1 MKKQNDRKKLLCL
14 LLAVCLTFA
23 SAGCKTQTD
32 PAQDP
37 AQSGDGG
44 SAAKPAGTPADEPQT
59 IYEQLGLEEIT
70 QDDPLYAKAEAELPA
85 IAQLLAYQATYPNA
99 FKDVDKD
106 EATRYQY
113 EEDFWTVAAMAV
125 IVLPPEGAKDPY
137 AYTHVHR
144 DVLLDYALALIPLYA
159 EIGEE
164 PAMDNIYGVSDNPR
178 SDIID
183 LEWISFAVTPEI
195 VLMGRLKGTEDLLLR
210 VHLEDEA
217 GMIKETD
224 WDCVVRPWYDGK
236 SHALPLQVRSYSPS
250 K

>member
-1 MKKQNDRKKLLCL
+1 MKNQNKRKKILCL
-14 LLAVCLTFA
+14 LLAVCLMFA
-23 SAGCKTQTD
+23 AAGCKTQTD
-32 PAQDP
+32 PAADP
-37 AQSGDGG
+37 AQSGN
-44 SAAKPAGTPADEPQT
+44 SAAAKPDGTQDGEGQT

-70 QDDPLYAKAEAELPA
+70 QDDTLYAQAEAELPA

-106 EATRYQY
+106 EQTRYQY

-137 AYTHVHR
+137 AYTHVER
-144 DVLLDYALALIPLYA
+144 NVLLDYALALIPLYA
-159 EIGEE
+159 ETGEE

-183 LEWISFAVTPEI
+183 LEWISFGVTPEI

-210 VHLEDEA
+210 VHLEDED

-224 WDCVVRPWYDGK
+224 WDCVVRPWSDGK

>member
-1 MKKQNDRKKLLCL
+1 M
-14 LLAVCLTFA
+14 FA
-23 SAGCKTQTD
+23 AAGCKTQTD
-32 PAQDP
+32 PAADP
-37 AQSGDGG
+37 AQSGN
-44 SAAKPAGTPADEPQT
+44 SAAAKPDGTQDGEGQT

-70 QDDPLYAKAEAELPA
+70 QDDTLYAQAEAELPA
-85 IAQLLAYQATYPNA
+85 IAQLLAYQATYPSA

-106 EATRYQY
+106 EQTRYQY

-137 AYTHVHR
+137 AYTHVER
-144 DVLLDYALALIPLYA
+144 NVLLDYALALIPLYA
-159 EIGEE
+159 ETGEE

-183 LEWISFAVTPEI
+183 LEWISFGVTPEI

-210 VHLEDEA
+210 VHLEDED

-224 WDCVVRPWYDGK
+224 WDCIVRPWSDGK